1 MQGLVVFAASFGAY
15 FLTLANDPANAPVA
29 RAMGLSIIML
39 ANLFLVQVNSSDHN
53 FAFQSAKLL
62 EKDGVMWAI
71 NLGTLALL
79 GIILY
84 TPLSVYLKLAP
95 LSATQL
101 FTVIILAAL
110 SVLWYEIVKLVRR
123 IRT

>member
-1 MQGLVVFAASFGAY
+1 
-15 FLTLANDPANAPVA
+15 
-29 RAMGLSIIML
+29 ML

-62 EKDGVMWAI
+62 KKDGVMWAI